1 MWLLSKE
8 GALEKRRTSKLYA
21 MEKEITVS
29 EEWYKGL
36 MGALDAQ
43 EASVLRVLWGTMLLL
58 MAFCLCSLVF
68 TFQMVHANFGGMG
81 TRLREVHLCN
91 KGNTNLQNTN
101 YFEEKLQ
108 TFAVY

>member
-36 MGALDAQ
+36 MDALDAQ
-43 EASVLRVLWGTMLLL
+43 EASVLRVLWDTMLLL
-58 MAFCLCSLVF
+58 MAFFAFVSLSL
-68 TFQMVHANFGGMG
+68 TFRWCMLILVAWGQGS
-81 TRLREVHLCN
+81 
-91 KGNTNLQNTN
+91 
-101 YFEEKLQ
+101 EKYISATKTIQ
-108 TFAVY
+108 IYKHK

>member
-1 MWLLSKE
+1 MWLLGKE

-21 MEKEITVS
+21 VEKEMTVS

-58 MAFCLCSLVF
+58 MAFLPLYPCLYLLDGAC
-68 TFQMVHANFGGMG
+68 
-81 TRLREVHLCN
+81 
-91 KGNTNLQNTN
+91 
-101 YFEEKLQ
+101 
-108 TFAVY
+108 

>member
-1 MWLLSKE
+1 MWLPSKE

-43 EASVLRVLWGTMLLL
+43 EASVLSAVGHNAPTDGFLALYP
-58 MAFCLCSLVF
+58 CLYLSDGAC
-68 TFQMVHANFGGMG
+68 
-81 TRLREVHLCN
+81 
-91 KGNTNLQNTN
+91 
-101 YFEEKLQ
+101 
-108 TFAVY
+108 